1 MLKNQRGAVSG
12 ALVAALGLLSV
23 IILVVIVGAMSYVSA
38 NNTANAMEQQIK
50 AQYENNKNVLA
61 GYTQKIAEAAQV
73 PDMMRDDL
81 QKVVTGAIEARYGED
96 GSKATMQWLKEQ
108 NPQLDP
114 ELYRKL
120 QQIIEAG
127 RDEFKNSQTRLIDV
141 KRNYETS
148 LGNFW
153 SGMWMHIAGYPKI
166 HLEDYKVV
174 TTTKVEDTFNKGR
187 EDGPVQLRKP
197 E

>member
-1 MLKNQRGAVSG
+1 MLKKQRGAVSG
-12 ALVAALGLLSV
+12 ALVGLLAVLSLV
-23 IILVVIVGAMSYVSA
+23 ILTVLVAAMSYISA
-38 NNTANAMEQQIK
+38 NNSANAMEQQIK
-50 AQYENNKNVLA
+50 AEYENNKNVLS

-81 QKVVTGAIEARYGED
+81 QKVVTGAIQARYGEE

-114 ELYRKL
+114 QIYRKL

-153 SGMWMHIAGYPKI
+153 SGMWMRIAGYPKI
-166 HLEDYKVV
+166 NLADFKVV
-174 TTTKVEDTFNKGR
+174 TTDKVEDAFKKGR
-187 EDGPVQLRKP
+187 EEGPVQLRKTN
-197 E
+197 

>member
-1 MLKNQRGAVSG
+1 MLKKQRGAVSG
-12 ALVAALGLLSV
+12 ALVGLLVMLSLV
-23 IILVVIVGAMSYVSA
+23 ILTVLVAAMSYISA
-38 NNTANAMEQQIK
+38 NNSANAMEQQIK
-50 AQYENNKNVLA
+50 AEYENNKNVLS

-81 QKVVTGAIEARYGED
+81 QKVVTGAIQARYGEE

-114 ELYRKL
+114 QIYRKL

-153 SGMWMHIAGYPKI
+153 SGMWMRIAGYPKI
-166 HLEDYKVV
+166 NLADFKVV
-174 TTTKVEDTFNKGR
+174 TTDKVEDAFKKGR
-187 EDGPVQLRKP
+187 EEGPVQMRKAN
-197 E
+197 

>member
-1 MLKNQRGAVSG
+1 MKQNQRGAVSG
-12 ALVAALGLLSV
+12 ALVALIGVLGVLIV
-23 IILVVIVGAMSYVSA
+23 ALVVAAMSYVSA

-81 QKVVTGAIEARYGED
+81 QKVVTGAIQARYGEE

-114 ELYRKL
+114 EIYRKL

-153 SGMWMHIAGYPKI
+153 SGIWMRVAGYPKI
-166 HLEDYKVV
+166 NLADYKVV
-174 TTTKVEDTFNKGR
+174 TTDKVEQTFDKGR
-187 EDGPVQLRKP
+187 EDGPVQLRK
-197 E
+197 